1 MAERLVHLQPTNVGQ
16 LSVGAKGELVIAGH
30 PRQVIGQLPEIL
42 VGLGVSEE
50 GGLAREQRALVHSH
64 LHFGQLG
71 PGPLALADAE
81 SRKGY
86 LVRKSASIRGGPGE
100 AGRVDRRRP
109 VGVAGREGVHVV
121 GSTVPGE
128 L

>member
-1 MAERLVHLQPTNVGQ
+1 MVREPGLERVEVAEVPMAEWLVHLQPTNVGQ

-42 VGLGVSEE
+42 VGLGASEE

-64 LHFGQLG
+64 LYFGQLG

-81 SRKGY
+81 SRKGD
-86 LVRKSASIRGGPGE
+86 LVR
-100 AGRVDRRRP
+100 
-109 VGVAGREGVHVV
+109 
-121 GSTVPGE
+121 
-128 L
+128 